1 MVDIFQ
7 VDENRDIPQEI
18 ADGLLKSINDETS
31 RRIGLH
37 RDNFRAFWYSQEAT
51 PQQLCDKMG
60 ANAWLFFAIASANV
74 QHIASIAQ
82 LSGKT
87 LADFLQPEDYV
98 PPKTVTVNND
108 GTVTIGE

>member
-1 MVDIFQ
+1 MADIFQ
-7 VDENRDIPQEI
+7 IEETRDIPQEI
-18 ADGLLKSINDETS
+18 ANGLLKAINDETA
-31 RRIGLH
+31 RRVGLH
-37 RDNFRAFWYSQEAT
+37 RDSFRAFWYSQEAT

-60 ANAWLFFAIASANV
+60 SSAWLFFAIASANV
-74 QHIASIAQ
+74 QHIVAVAQ

>member
-1 MVDIFQ
+1 MPKIFEIQ
-7 VDENRDIPQEI
+7 DSRDIPQEI
-18 ADGLLKSINDETS
+18 ANGILKAINDETT
-31 RRIGLH
+31 RRAGLH
-37 RDNFRAFWYSQEAT
+37 RDNFRAFWYSAEAT

-60 ANAWLFFAIASANV
+60 SSAWLFFAIASANV
-74 QHIASIAQ
+74 QHIAAVAQ

>member
-1 MVDIFQ
+1 MPDIFEIQ
-7 VDENRDIPQEI
+7 QNRDIPQEI
-18 ADGLLKSINDETS
+18 ASGLLTAINDETS

-37 RDNFRAFWYSQEAT
+37 RDSFRAFWYSQEAT

-60 ANAWLFFAIASANV
+60 SSAWLFFAIASANV
-74 QHIASIAQ
+74 QHIAAVAQ